1 MTKFFLRTQNL
12 AILALSGLLITI
24 IQPITYGFTIE
35 TAHAASNECADGID
49 NDFDGFIDYPQD
61 PQCLSLHDE
70 SEGPTGRGIFLRISD
85 GLEVVESSGHI
96 TYTIGVRSER
106 EGQRN
111 VDVHFF
117 IPHQTNLIDASN
129 AGRKVGDYVI
139 WRNVTVYPGR
149 ERKLYVNV
157 SVTPHAVEDLLV
169 VAEVTSEGEKAIDTT
184 RVKETNLNK
193 SRLRLTI
200 TDNKKFAE
208 PNERLN
214 YTIRIENPNG
224 PAQKFRLRSELSPYL
239 VFVSASHQPR
249 RNHRNIEWVEQE
261 IGHNEYREY
270 TIVANV
276 DRETPE
282 NFPLQL
288 TASIPDG
295 FARDTT
301 QVYTGILDSAFNVT
315 VSDGVDAAAPGDL
328 LTYAINIQNRT
339 SKLAT
344 EVDVNNALP
353 SFTEYVDS
361 SEGGQWTGKNVR
373 WVGLTVSPRG
383 QRTLFVTARVRRDA
397 TYGAKLRN
405 SVEVRG
411 QTAVDNTG
419 VSTTRVGTGN
429 AQQVTRNTSPL
440 TLRKIA
446 DRSEVRPGDTVRYTI
461 YMRNNSNRAYKNI
474 EVVDRMNRR
483 YMEVLGSEYG
493 KIQGDTLRWSISV
506 LAPGEEWSV
515 SYTARVASFV
525 PHGVELNNVVSVSGN
540 GLETVSLTER
550 VMTSSM
556 SVITKLP
563 PTGVGFGGIFVSL
576 TGLLGAAQTLLQR
589 RKFFI

>member
-1 MTKFFLRTQNL
+1 MTTIFPRVKHL
-12 AILALSGLLITI
+12 AVLSLSGLLITI
-24 IQPITYGFTIE
+24 LQPSISSFTVE

-61 PQCLSLHDE
+61 TQCLSLHDE
-70 SEGPTGRGIFLRISD
+70 SEGPTGRGVFLRIND

-96 TYTIGVRSER
+96 TYTIGVRTER
-106 EGQRN
+106 EDTRN

-117 IPHQTNLIDASN
+117 VPHQTNLIDASN
-129 AGRKVGDYVI
+129 AGRKVGDYVV
-139 WRNVTVYPGR
+139 WRNVTVYPGT

-157 SVTPHAVEDLLV
+157 SVTPHAIEDLLI
-169 VAEVTSEGEKAIDTT
+169 VAEATSEGEKAIDTT
-184 RVKETNLNK
+184 RVKESSLNK
-193 SRLRLTI
+193 SRLRI
-200 TDNKKFAE
+200 TVSDNKKFAE

-214 YTIRIENPNG
+214 YTIRVENPNG
-224 PAQKFRLRSELSPYL
+224 PAQKFRLRSELSTYL
-239 VFVSASHQPR
+239 VFNSASHQPQ
-249 RNHRNIEWVEQE
+249 RNHRVLEWVEQE

-270 TIVANV
+270 TIVADV
-276 DRETPE
+276 ERETPD

-288 TASIPDG
+288 TASIADG
-295 FARDTT
+295 HAKDTT
-301 QVYTGILDSAFNVT
+301 QVYTGVLDSAFSVT
-315 VSDGVDAAAPGDL
+315 VSDGVDQATPGDL

-339 SKLAT
+339 NKLAT

-373 WVGLTVSPRG
+373 WEGMTVSPHG
-383 QRTLFVTARVRRDA
+383 QRTLFVTARVRSDA

-405 SVEVRG
+405 SVEIRG

-419 VSTTRVGTGN
+419 ISTSRVGKGN
-429 AQQVTRNTSPL
+429 AQQVAKNTSPL

-446 DRSEVRPGDTVRYTI
+446 DRSEVQPGDNVRYTI
-461 YMRNNSNRAYKNI
+461 YMRNNSNRAFNNI
-474 EVVDRMNRR
+474 EVQDRMNRA

-493 KIQGDTLRWSISV
+493 QIQGDTLRWTIPV

-515 SYTARVASFV
+515 EYTARVASFV
-525 PHGVELNNVVSVSGN
+525 PHGIELNNVVSVSGD
-540 GLETVSLTER
+540 GMETVSLNER

-556 SVITKLP
+556 NVIRNLP
-563 PTGVGFGGIFVSL
+563 PTGVGFGGIFVSI
-576 TGLLGAAQTLLQR
+576 TGLIGALQTIAQR
-589 RKFFI
+589 RKLLI